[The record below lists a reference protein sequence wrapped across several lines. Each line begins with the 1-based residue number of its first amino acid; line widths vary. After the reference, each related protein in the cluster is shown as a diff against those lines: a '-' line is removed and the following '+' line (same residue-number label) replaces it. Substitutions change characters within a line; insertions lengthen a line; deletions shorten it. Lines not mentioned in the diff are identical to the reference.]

1 LIEFHFNIAALEWCD
16 KPKIPDVEGI
26 PKLGFHLKK
35 GFGIL
40 KDTLSNKVE
49 EEERPEKK
57 TLKTTNK
64 RQSLK

>member
-1 LIEFHFNIAALEWCD
+1 MLRKSQNW
-16 KPKIPDVEGI
+16 GI
-26 PKLGFHLKK
+26 ILKK
-35 GFGIL
+35 GLEFS
-40 KDTLSNKVE
+40 KTLSNKVE